1 MNSLATVQSKVV
13 HSINRGA
20 LVVKKHSPEI
30 LLGLG
35 LTGVVVAAVMAAK
48 ATLKAPAIVKET
60 KRKLIIAEGRLAD
73 DSGAVST
80 TEYNQVVAQIYA
92 FSGLEFAKLYG
103 PAVGIGVLSMA
114 SILSSHGIMKRREV
128 GLIAG
133 YNLLAEGFAAYRKRV
148 VEELGPDVDRNYR
161 LGIYESSTNEKV
173 VNEDGT
179 VTKQKTK
186 VMTVKDKTTSGFA
199 KFFDEYSTQWQK
211 SAETNLYFLRLQQN
225 HANDMLRARGHVFLN
240 EVYDMLGLPRTKEGS
255 IYGWVMNGDG
265 TTVIDFGIYN
275 IENPAGRAFVN
286 GYEKAI
292 LLDFNVTGIIWDQI

>member
-1 MNSLATVQSKVV
+1 MNSLATVQTKAVRA
-13 HSINRGA
+13 INRGA

-35 LTGVVVAAVMAAK
+35 LTGIVVAAVMAAK
-48 ATLKAPAIVKET
+48 ATLKAPAIV
-60 KRKLIIAEGRLAD
+60 EGVRENLKTID
-73 DSGAVST
+73 DGDAAPEEKQQAVGLT
-80 TEYNQVVAQIYA
+80 YVYA
-92 FSGLEFAKLYG
+92 GLDFAKLYG
-103 PAVGIGVLSMA
+103 PSLGIGVLSIA

-173 VNEDGT
+173 TNEDGT
-179 VTKQKTK
+179 VTKQKAK

-265 TTVIDFGIYN
+265 STVIDFGIYN

-292 LLDFNVTGIIWDQI
+292 LLDFNITGSIWDLIEG

>member
-1 MNSLATVQSKVV
+1 MNSLATMQSNIVR
-13 HSINRGA
+13 SINRGA

-48 ATLKAPAIVKET
+48 ATLKAPAIVEGVKENLKT
-60 KRKLIIAEGRLAD
+60 IDAGDAAPEEKQQ
-73 DSGAVST
+73 AVGLT
-80 TEYNQVVAQIYA
+80 YVYA
-92 FSGLEFAKLYG
+92 GLDFAKLYG
-103 PAVGIGVLSMA
+103 PSVGIGVLSIA

-173 VNEDGT
+173 TNEDGT
-179 VTKQKTK
+179 VTKQKAK

-292 LLDFNVTGIIWDQI
+292 LLDFNVTGIIWDLIEG

>member
-1 MNSLATVQSKVV
+1 MNSLATVQTKAVRA
-13 HSINRGA
+13 INRGA

-35 LTGVVVAAVMAAK
+35 LTGIVVAAVMAAK
-48 ATLKAPAIVKET
+48 ATLKAPAIVEGAKKSLEQYD
-60 KRKLIIAEGRLAD
+60 KMPDVEENQEGRAL
-73 DSGAVST
+73 V
-80 TEYNQVVAQIYA
+80 YVYA
-92 FSGLEFAKLYG
+92 GLDFAKLYA
-103 PAVGIGVLSMA
+103 PSIGIGVLSIA

-148 VEELGPDVDRNYR
+148 VDELGPDVDRNYR

-173 VNEDGT
+173 TNEDGT
-179 VTKQKTK
+179 VTKQKAK

-265 TTVIDFGIYN
+265 TTVVDFGIYN

-292 LLDFNVTGIIWDQI
+292 LLDFNVTGIIWDLIEG

>member
-1 MNSLATVQSKVV
+1 MNSLANVQSKIVRT
-13 HSINRGA
+13 INRSA

-35 LTGVVVAAVMAAK
+35 VTGVVVAAVMAAK
-48 ATLKAPAIVKET
+48 ATLKAPAIVEGVKENL
-60 KRKLIIAEGRLAD
+60 KVIEDGEGAPED
-73 DSGAVST
+73 KQQAVGLT
-80 TEYNQVVAQIYA
+80 YVYA
-92 FSGLEFAKLYG
+92 GLDFAKLYG
-103 PAVGIGVLSMA
+103 PSVGIGVLSIA

-179 VTKQKTK
+179 VTKQKAK

>member
-1 MNSLATVQSKVV
+1 MNSLATVQTKAVRA
-13 HSINRGA
+13 INRGA

-35 LTGVVVAAVMAAK
+35 LTGIVVAAVMAAK
-48 ATLKAPAIVKET
+48 ATLKAPAIVEGVKENLKT
-60 KRKLIIAEGRLAD
+60 IDEGDAAPEEKQQ
-73 DSGAVST
+73 AVGLT
-80 TEYNQVVAQIYA
+80 YVYA
-92 FSGLEFAKLYG
+92 GLDFAKLYG
-103 PAVGIGVLSMA
+103 PSVGIGVLSIA

-179 VTKQKTK
+179 VTKQKAK

-292 LLDFNVTGIIWDQI
+292 LLDFNVTGIIWDLIDG

>member
-1 MNSLATVQSKVV
+1 MNSLSTVQTKAVRA
-13 HSINRGA
+13 INRSA

-48 ATLKAPAIVKET
+48 ATLKAPAIVEGVKENLKT
-60 KRKLIIAEGRLAD
+60 IEDGEATQEEKQQ
-73 DSGAVST
+73 AVGLT
-80 TEYNQVVAQIYA
+80 YVYA
-92 FSGLEFAKLYG
+92 GLDFAKLYG
-103 PAVGIGVLSMA
+103 PSVSIGALSIA

-148 VEELGPDVDRNYR
+148 VDELGPDVDRNYR
-161 LGIYESSTNEKV
+161 LGIYESSANEKV

-186 VMTVKDKTTSGFA
+186 VMTIKDKTTSGFA
-199 KFFDEYSTQWQK
+199 RFFDEYSTQWQK
-211 SAETNLYFLRLQQN
+211 NAETNLYFLRLQQN
-225 HANDMLRARGHVFLN
+225 HANDVLRARGHLFLN
-240 EVYDMLGLPRTKEGS
+240 EVYDMLGFKHTKEGS
-255 IYGWVMNGDG
+255 IYGWIMNGEG
-265 TTVIDFGIYN
+265 TTFVDFDIYN

>member
-1 MNSLATVQSKVV
+1 MNSLATVQTKAVRA
-13 HSINRGA
+13 INRGA

-35 LTGVVVAAVMAAK
+35 LTGIVVAAVMAAK
-48 ATLKAPAIVKET
+48 ATLKAPAIVEGVKENLKT
-60 KRKLIIAEGRLAD
+60 IDEGDAAPEEKQQ
-73 DSGAVST
+73 AVGLT
-80 TEYNQVVAQIYA
+80 YVYA
-92 FSGLEFAKLYG
+92 GLDFAKLYG
-103 PAVGIGVLSMA
+103 PSVGIGVLSIA

-173 VNEDGT
+173 TNEDGT
-179 VTKQKTK
+179 VTKQKAK

-265 TTVIDFGIYN
+265 STVIDFGIYN

-292 LLDFNVTGIIWDQI
+292 LLDFNVTGIIWDLIEG

>member
-1 MNSLATVQSKVV
+1 MNSLATMQTKAVRA
-13 HSINRGA
+13 INRGA

-35 LTGVVVAAVMAAK
+35 LTGIVVAAVMAAK
-48 ATLKAPAIVKET
+48 ATLKAPAIVEGVKENLKT
-60 KRKLIIAEGRLAD
+60 IDEGDAAPEEKQQ
-73 DSGAVST
+73 AVGLT
-80 TEYNQVVAQIYA
+80 YIYA
-92 FSGLEFAKLYG
+92 GLDFAKLYG
-103 PAVGIGVLSMA
+103 PSVGIGVLSIA

-179 VTKQKTK
+179 VTKQKAK

-292 LLDFNVTGIIWDQI
+292 LLDFNVTGIIWDLIEG

>member
-1 MNSLATVQSKVV
+1 MNSLATMQSNIVR
-13 HSINRGA
+13 SINRSA

-35 LTGVVVAAVMAAK
+35 LTGVIVAAVMAAK
-48 ATLKAPAIVKET
+48 ATLKAPAIVDGVKQDLKT
-60 KRKLIIAEGRLAD
+60 IKDG
-73 DSGAVST
+73 DSTPEEKQQAVALT
-80 TEYNQVVAQIYA
+80 YVHA
-92 FSGLEFAKLYG
+92 GLDFVKLYG
-103 PAVGIGVLSMA
+103 PSVGIGAMSIV
-114 SILSSHGIMKRREV
+114 SILSSYGIMKRREV
-128 GLIAG
+128 SLIAG
-133 YNLLAEGFAAYRKRV
+133 YNLLAESFAAYRKRV
-148 VEELGPDVDRNYR
+148 VEEHGPDVDRNYR

-186 VMTVKDKTTSGFA
+186 VMTVKDKTISGFA

-211 SAETNLYFLRLQQN
+211 NAETNLYFLRLQQN

-255 IYGWVMNGDG
+255 IYGWVMNDDG

-275 IENPAGRAFVN
+275 IDNPSGRAFVN

>member
-1 MNSLATVQSKVV
+1 MNSLATVQTKAVRA
-13 HSINRGA
+13 INRGA

-35 LTGVVVAAVMAAK
+35 LTGIVVAAVMAAK
-48 ATLKAPAIVKET
+48 ATLKAPAIVEGVKENLKT
-60 KRKLIIAEGRLAD
+60 IDEGDAAPEEKQQ
-73 DSGAVST
+73 AVGLT
-80 TEYNQVVAQIYA
+80 YVYA
-92 FSGLEFAKLYG
+92 GLDFAKLYG
-103 PAVGIGVLSMA
+103 PSVGIGVLSIA

-225 HANDMLRARGHVFLN
+225 HANDMLRARGHLFLN

-265 TTVIDFGIYN
+265 TTVVDFGIYN

-292 LLDFNVTGIIWDQI
+292 LLDFNVTGIIWDQIEG

>member
-1 MNSLATVQSKVV
+1 MNSLANVQSKIVRT
-13 HSINRGA
+13 INRSA

-35 LTGVVVAAVMAAK
+35 VTGVVVAAVMAAK
-48 ATLKAPAIVKET
+48 ATLKAPAIVEGVKENL
-60 KRKLIIAEGRLAD
+60 KVIEDGEGAPED
-73 DSGAVST
+73 KQQAVGLT
-80 TEYNQVVAQIYA
+80 YVYA
-92 FSGLEFAKLYG
+92 GLDFAKLYG
-103 PAVGIGVLSMA
+103 PSVGIGVLSIA

-173 VNEDGT
+173 IEEDGT
-179 VTKQKTK
+179 VSKKKTK
-186 VMTVKDKTTSGFA
+186 VMTIKDKTTSGFA

-265 TTVIDFGIYN
+265 TTVVDFGIYN

-292 LLDFNVTGIIWDQI
+292 LLDFNVTGIIWDRIEG

>member
-1 MNSLATVQSKVV
+1 MNSLATVQTKAVRA
-13 HSINRGA
+13 INRGA

-35 LTGVVVAAVMAAK
+35 LTGIVVAAVMAAK
-48 ATLKAPAIVKET
+48 ATLKAPAIVEGVKENLKT
-60 KRKLIIAEGRLAD
+60 IDEGDAAPEEKQQ
-73 DSGAVST
+73 AVGLT
-80 TEYNQVVAQIYA
+80 YIYA
-92 FSGLEFAKLYG
+92 GLDFAKLYG
-103 PAVGIGVLSMA
+103 PSVGIGVLSIA

-179 VTKQKTK
+179 VTKQKAK

-292 LLDFNVTGIIWDQI
+292 LLDFNVTGIIWDLIEG

>member
-1 MNSLATVQSKVV
+1 MNSLATVQTKAVRA
-13 HSINRGA
+13 INRGA
-20 LVVKKHSPEI
+20 LVVKKYSPEI

-35 LTGVVVAAVMAAK
+35 LSGVVVAAVMAAK
-48 ATLKAPAIVKET
+48 ATLKAPAIV
-60 KRKLIIAEGRLAD
+60 EGVKANLKTIEDGEAAQEEKQQ
-73 DSGAVST
+73 AVGLT
-80 TEYNQVVAQIYA
+80 YVYA
-92 FSGLEFAKLYG
+92 GLDFAKIYG
-103 PAVGIGVLSMA
+103 PSVSIGVLSIA

-161 LGIYESSTNEKV
+161 QGIYESSTNEKV
-173 VNEDGT
+173 VNDDGT

-255 IYGWVMNGDG
+255 IYGWVMNNDG
-265 TTVIDFGIYN
+265 TTVIDFDIYN
-275 IENPAGRAFVN
+275 IENPTGRAFVN

>member
-1 MNSLATVQSKVV
+1 MNNITKIQANIVRY
-13 HSINRGA
+13 INRSA

-35 LTGVVVAAVMAAK
+35 ISGMVAAAIMASK
-48 ATLKAPAIVKET
+48 ATLKAKVVLDDTRERINEIK
-60 KRKLIIAEGRLAD
+60 KLPDVQE
-73 DSGAVST
+73 
-80 TEYNQVVAQIYA
+80 NQENLTLTYVYA
-92 FSGLEFAKLYG
+92 GLDFAKLYG

-148 VEELGPDVDRNYR
+148 VDELGPDVDRNYR
-161 LGIYESSTNEKV
+161 LGIYESSTNEKI
-173 VNEDGT
+173 VNEDGS
-179 VTKQKTK
+179 VTKQKAK

-240 EVYDMLGLPRTKEGS
+240 EVYDMLGLPRTKEGT
-255 IYGWVMNGDG
+255 IYGWVMNSDG

-275 IENPAGRAFVN
+275 VENPAGRAFVN

-292 LLDFNVTGIIWDQI
+292 LLDFNVTGIIWDQIEG

>member
-1 MNSLATVQSKVV
+1 MNSLATVQTKAVRA
-13 HSINRGA
+13 INRGA

-35 LTGVVVAAVMAAK
+35 LTGIVVAAVMAAK
-48 ATLKAPAIVKET
+48 ATLKAPAIVEGVKENLKT
-60 KRKLIIAEGRLAD
+60 IDEGDAAPEEKQQ
-73 DSGAVST
+73 AVGLT
-80 TEYNQVVAQIYA
+80 YIYA
-92 FSGLEFAKLYG
+92 GLDFAKLYG
-103 PAVGIGVLSMA
+103 PSVGIGVLSIA

-179 VTKQKTK
+179 VTKQKVK

-211 SAETNLYFLRLQQN
+211 SAETNLYFLRIQQN
-225 HANDMLRARGHVFLN
+225 HVNDMLRARGHVFLN

-292 LLDFNVTGIIWDQI
+292 LLDFNVTGIIWDLIEG

>member
-1 MNSLATVQSKVV
+1 MNSLATVQTKAVRA
-13 HSINRGA
+13 INRGA
-20 LVVKKHSPEI
+20 LVVKKYSPEI

-35 LTGVVVAAVMAAK
+35 LSGVVVAAVMAAK
-48 ATLKAPAIVKET
+48 ATLKAPAIV
-60 KRKLIIAEGRLAD
+60 EGVKANLKTIEDGEAAQEEKQQ
-73 DSGAVST
+73 AVGLT
-80 TEYNQVVAQIYA
+80 YVYA
-92 FSGLEFAKLYG
+92 GLDFAKIYG
-103 PAVGIGVLSMA
+103 PSVSIGVLSIA

-161 LGIYESSTNEKV
+161 QGIYESSTNEKV

-255 IYGWVMNGDG
+255 IYGWVMNNDG
-265 TTVIDFGIYN
+265 TTVIDFDIYN
-275 IENPAGRAFVN
+275 IENPTGRAFVN

>member
-1 MNSLATVQSKVV
+1 MNSLATVQTKAVRA
-13 HSINRGA
+13 INRGA

-35 LTGVVVAAVMAAK
+35 LTGIVVAAVMAAK
-48 ATLKAPAIVKET
+48 ATLKAPAIV
-60 KRKLIIAEGRLAD
+60 EGVRENLKTID
-73 DSGAVST
+73 DGDAAPEEKQQAVGLT
-80 TEYNQVVAQIYA
+80 YVYA
-92 FSGLEFAKLYG
+92 GLDFAKLYG
-103 PAVGIGVLSMA
+103 PSLGIGVLSIA

-173 VNEDGT
+173 TNEDGT
-179 VTKQKTK
+179 VTKQKAK

-265 TTVIDFGIYN
+265 STVIDFGIYN

-292 LLDFNVTGIIWDQI
+292 LLDFNITGIIWDLIEG

>member
-1 MNSLATVQSKVV
+1 MNSLATMQTKIVRT
-13 HSINRGA
+13 INRSA
-20 LVVKKHSPEI
+20 MVVKKHSPEI

-35 LTGVVVAAVMAAK
+35 LTGVVVATVMAAK
-48 ATLKAPAIVKET
+48 ATLKAPAILDGAKDNLEIIKEKELT
-60 KRKLIIAEGRLAD
+60 PEEKQQAIGL
-73 DSGAVST
+73 T
-80 TEYNQVVAQIYA
+80 YIYT
-92 FSGLEFAKLYG
+92 GLDFAKLYA

-148 VEELGPDVDRNYR
+148 VDELGSDTDRNYR
-161 LGIYESSTNEKV
+161 LGIYESSTSEKV
-173 VNEDGT
+173 TDEAGV
-179 VTKQKTK
+179 VTKRKTK

-199 KFFDEYSTQWQK
+199 KFFDEYSTQWDK
-211 SAETNLYFLRLQQN
+211 HSAENNLYFLRLQQN

-265 TTVIDFGIYN
+265 STVIDFGIYN

-292 LLDFNVTGIIWDQI
+292 LLDFNITGIIWDQI